1 MRIFFNECTIAAILW
16 TDENLPSVYL
26 AADLAPVRFGE
37 LLFAPSFDGVPVYV
51 HGDEI
56 AAKYGHFAHIL
67 AGACVFIDPAAATV

>member
-51 HGDEI
+51 HGDKSPRNM
-56 AAKYGHFAHIL
+56 AIL
-67 AGACVFIDPAAATV
+67 LTYWPVLVFS